1 MAINKFSDFYKTVNQ
16 SVIFTLDDVKQN
28 PEQYADWLETGDKGA
43 PFAFSNNDTFTLPP
57 IQEMK
62 IWGREEKIGKK
73 RYPMLFTVIH
83 SDKDGFCEVP
93 ISIFRRIPY
102 LPSEIE
108 VLKKGNA
115 IGAPLIPRMPDL
127 KRIELLATLVG
138 TKKVRVTEVK
148 LHRAGWD
155 EAANKPIP
163 DSEDKDEKD
172 RLPLVCYRF
181 NLADAE

>member
-43 PFAFSNNDTFTLPP
+43 PFAFYQDETFCLPP
-57 IQEMK
+57 IKEMK

-73 RYPMLFTVIH
+73 RYPMLFTAIR
-83 SDKDGFCEVP
+83 SDRQGFCEVP
-93 ISIFRRIPY
+93 ISIFRRVPY
-102 LPSEIE
+102 LASEVE

-127 KRIELLATLVG
+127 KRIELLVQLVG
-138 TKKVRVTEVK
+138 TKKIRVSEVK
-148 LHRAGWD
+148 LHKAGWD
-155 EAANKPIP
+155 EKANKPIP

-172 RLPLVCYRF
+172 RFPLMCYRF